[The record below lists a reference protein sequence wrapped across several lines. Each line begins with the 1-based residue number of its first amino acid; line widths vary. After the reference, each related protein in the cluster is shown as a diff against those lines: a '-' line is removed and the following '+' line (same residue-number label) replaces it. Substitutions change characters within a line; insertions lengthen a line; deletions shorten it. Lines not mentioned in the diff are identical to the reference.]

1 MCEIKL
7 IPICIFVVFITS
19 GDCFEVFAG
28 NFSYTQFCDYRK
40 NICLL
45 YQTLIFGMNK
55 RNIGIQGSEELIM
68 KDRNQFVLRSSAG
81 NHTNLPHLKKN
92 CNIKIL
98 VMSGVVGV
106 GKSFISLN
114 LAYALARLNENVLL
128 VDLDF
133 QNPTLHLNT
142 NQIPDFPINYWVKKN
157 RIIEN
162 KAVIPIYHNL
172 DLLANV
178 VDEFG
183 DQNLAIPEVD
193 QFFRL
198 LGPLTK
204 EYGFVVFDTH
214 TGLNELN
221 LDLLQASD
229 CVIFVS
235 STDPTSIIDTY
246 TIIKASYP
254 YLSRSDIR
262 LILNQVFEKN
272 ASNEAHHNLNYALN
286 NFLDCEINLL
296 GAIPLDDSVK
306 CAKIEKKPHWF
317 ISNNSKVLKEIQK
330 IAEILS
336 VKEPDERVTEL
347 CL

>member
-1 MCEIKL
+1 MCKIKL
-7 IPICIFVVFITS
+7 ILIWTFVVLITS
-19 GDCFEVFAG
+19 GNCFEFFTG
-28 NFSYTQFCDYRK
+28 NFSYTRFCNCQK

-45 YQTLIFGMNK
+45 HQTLIFGMNK
-55 RNIGIQGSEELIM
+55 QNTGIQGSEELIM
-68 KDRNQFVLRSSAG
+68 KDQNQFILRSPAG
-81 NHTNLPHLKKN
+81 DYTNLPRSKKN

-114 LAYALARLNENVLL
+114 LAFALARLNENVLL
-128 VDLDF
+128 VDLDL

-142 NQIPDFPINYWVKKN
+142 NQIPDFPINYWIKNN

-183 DQNLAIPEVD
+183 DQNLASPGVE
-193 QFFRL
+193 QLFRL
-198 LGPLTK
+198 LGPLIK

-214 TGLNELN
+214 TGINELN

-235 STDPTSIIDTY
+235 STDPISIIDTY

-254 YLSRSDIR
+254 YLSRSDIQ

-272 ASNEAHHNLNYALN
+272 ASDEAHHNLNYALN
-286 NFLDCEINLL
+286 NFLDCDINLL

-317 ISNNSKVLKEIQK
+317 ISDNSRVLKEIQK
-330 IAEILS
+330 IAEIIS
-336 VKEPDERVTEL
+336 V
-347 CL
+347 

>member
-1 MCEIKL
+1 MCKIKL
-7 IPICIFVVFITS
+7 ILIWILVVFISS
-19 GDCFEVFAG
+19 GNCFEVFAG
-28 NFSYTQFCDYRK
+28 NFSSTRFCDCQK

-55 RNIGIQGSEELIM
+55 QNIGIQGSEELIM
-68 KDRNQFVLRSSAG
+68 KDQNQFVLRSSAG
-81 NHTNLPHLKKN
+81 NHTNLPHLSKK

-114 LAYALARLNENVLL
+114 LAYALARLKENVLL

-142 NQIPDFPINYWVKKN
+142 NQIPDFPINYWIKNN
-157 RIIEN
+157 RIIED

-183 DQNLAIPEVD
+183 DQNPAIPEVD

-204 EYGFVVFDTH
+204 GYGFVVFDTH
-214 TGLNELN
+214 TGINELN

-254 YLSRSDIR
+254 YLSRSDIQ

-306 CAKIEKKPHWF
+306 CAKIERKPHWF
-317 ISNNSKVLKEIQK
+317 ISDNSKALKEIQK

-336 VKEPDERVTEL
+336 VRKSIERVIEMS
-347 CL
+347 